1 MTRIVIPIHA
11 DVECT
16 DGLGGQSTYAIVNPA
31 TWQVT
36 HFVVREKRFPHSER
50 LLPVDWIVETTPE
63 SIRVRRTRDELAV
76 LKPFLQIEYVQV
88 ERPGGDEFPVEM
100 LWIGNAPMM
109 KEWVPVEHEY
119 VPQGEQVIH
128 QGAHVEA
135 SDGYVGRIEDY
146 LMDPTT
152 GRIAGLVL
160 RRGHLWNQKEVAIPV
175 SQISHIEENAIHLKL
190 DESAVESLPAV
201 PVRHRYAWT
210 NDTDVDLVML
220 ALDEQRA
227 ADEALKV
234 LKQLKNEAISVYHIA
249 KIVKGQSG
257 LASLEKAEALDAKY
271 DALFA
276 DIIAGLVELCSSDAA
291 EVHSASAGLPAQKR
305 MNVRGTLQS
314 RNTIVVA
321 LIDDRWTAWVIEV
334 LGEFDGQLT
343 RQHVSDALIAQLMAV
358 AEMAEPKRTAY

>member
-1 MTRIVIPIHA
+1 M
-11 DVECT
+11 
-16 DGLGGQSTYAIVNPA
+16 
-31 TWQVT
+31 
-36 HFVVREKRFPHSER
+36 
-50 LLPVDWIVETTPE
+50 
-63 SIRVRRTRDELAV
+63 
-76 LKPFLQIEYVQV
+76 
-88 ERPGGDEFPVEM
+88 
-100 LWIGNAPMM
+100 
-109 KEWVPVEHEY
+109 EHEY

-220 ALDEQRA
+220 ALDEQRV

-234 LKQLKNEAISVYHIA
+234 LKQLKDESISVYHIA

-257 LASLEKAEALDAKY
+257 RASLEKAEALDAKY

-343 RQHVSDALIAQLMAV
+343 QQHVSDALIAQLMVV